1 MKRTTKLLLSMLLVC
16 SMILSMC
23 VVNVDAASGY
33 KFKYKGISITIG
45 DSATK
50 FIKKAGKPKSK
61 TEKKSCAYG
70 GKDRTYKYSY
80 FTLTTYSKTDNGTE
94 YVNSIVL
101 TSSKVSTKEGIKI
114 GSTEKQVKK
123 KYKSAK
129 ENFGVYTVTK
139 GKSKLV
145 ITVDDGKVTKI
156 QYLAK

>member
-1 MKRTTKLLLSMLLVC
+1 MKKVTKVFMSLALVC
-16 SMILSMC
+16 SLILGIC
-23 VVNVDAASGY
+23 AVNADAASGY
-33 KFKYKGISITIG
+33 KFKYKGVSITIG
-45 DSATK
+45 DKATR

-94 YVNSIVL
+94 YVNSITL
-101 TSSKVSTKEGIKI
+101 TSSKVSTREGIKI

-123 KYKSAK
+123 KYRKAK
-129 ENFGVYTVTK
+129 ENFGVYSVTK
-139 GKSKLV
+139 GKSKLL

-156 QYLAK
+156 QYVAK